1 MIISNDLLKKYSIS
15 APRYT
20 TYPTIQYWTDNPS
33 TEDWIDSLNRTLEKT
48 NSTLSIYIH
57 LPFCENLCTFC
68 GCSTSITKNH
78 SVEILYI
85 QALEKELDLYL
96 EKVPALSST
105 ELIEL
110 NLGGGTPTFFSEDHL
125 EKLISLILNKIKVS
139 KIAEFSIEIDPRV
152 TRLSQVETLFKKGFR
167 IISIGVQDFDLE
179 VQKIINRNQSF
190 EVTKKIIDFSREI
203 GFNSI
208 NIDLIYGLPKQTISS
223 MKKTLELSLHLKPD
237 RITFYSYAH
246 VPWIKDSQRLYTEND
261 LPNEDEKR
269 KLYET
274 GRLFLQNSGYHEIGM
289 DKYVLQDDS
298 LWNSYINKKL
308 HRNLMGYTSVKSDLV
323 LGLGTSAISESSDCY
338 HQNEKIEVKYRK
350 ILSEGKI
357 PTLKGHTLNQ
367 SDIMYKELLSKLIT
381 IGEVEVPEV
390 ILEDC
395 KDYLYVLQSDGL
407 IQWNNSSLKITEI
420 GKPFLKIICTVFDK
434 KLREF
439 LGNKKIFKN

>member
-1 MIISNDLLKKYSIS
+1 
-15 APRYT
+15 
-20 TYPTIQYWTDNPS
+20 
-33 TEDWIDSLNRTLEKT
+33 
-48 NSTLSIYIH
+48 
-57 LPFCENLCTFC
+57 
-68 GCSTSITKNH
+68 
-78 SVEILYI
+78 
-85 QALEKELDLYL
+85 
-96 EKVPALSST
+96 
-105 ELIEL
+105 
-110 NLGGGTPTFFSEDHL
+110 
-125 EKLISLILNKIKVS
+125 
-139 KIAEFSIEIDPRV
+139 
-152 TRLSQVETLFKKGFR
+152 
-167 IISIGVQDFDLE
+167 
-179 VQKIINRNQSF
+179 
-190 EVTKKIIDFSREI
+190 
-203 GFNSI
+203 
-208 NIDLIYGLPKQTISS
+208 
-223 MKKTLELSLHLKPD
+223 
-237 RITFYSYAH
+237 
-246 VPWIKDSQRLYTEND
+246 
-261 LPNEDEKR
+261 
-269 KLYET
+269 
-274 GRLFLQNSGYHEIGM
+274 M